1 MAFISCHFPAFFGHA
16 KPIKEK
22 GEMLVKTKT
31 VLSAVGGAMA
41 AGACAM
47 LVGAAVSTPSMK
59 KMYKKKANKAL
70 RHVAGMIDDVQDLLK

>member
-1 MAFISCHFPAFFGHA
+1 M
-16 KPIKEK
+16 
-22 GEMLVKTKT
+22 KTKT

-59 KMYKKKANKAL
+59 KMYKKKAGKAIKGTL
-70 RHVAGMIDDVQDLLK
+70 ETWIRRIWH

>member
-1 MAFISCHFPAFFGHA
+1 M
-16 KPIKEK
+16 
-22 GEMLVKTKT
+22 KTKT
-31 VLSAVGGAMA
+31 VLSAVGATMA

-47 LVGAAVSTPSMK
+47 LVGAIKADPSMK